1 MQKRAVLLAFFI
13 VLVLM
18 GTLPSF
24 AQDTFTAPGATAS
37 FSATPSMGTLNVGET
52 VTITFRVENPSA
64 QPINGAELHLNFDAS
79 KLQATVWSAT
89 SHLGSI
95 LDDLTVSVSVD
106 GRNGFIDYAA
116 GALRNPVTQ
125 SFDFFNVTFR
135 AKAAVDSTV
144 IVVAAEDIP
153 RKTDITSA
161 GASVLSATQTPTL
174 VTLRVNDPNATPPP
188 PTQSIAE
195 LVQAAAAANPPEFTL
210 LLQAVLAADPS
221 VLLALADGGGQFTV
235 FAPTNAAFTALLTER
250 GITID
255 QLVADRAAL
264 TNLLLYHVVSGKYD
278 STALT
283 GIANSSTPTLNALNG
298 APLTF
303 SIQDSALYVNQSKV
317 VTPDIQAV
325 NGIIH
330 IIDKVLVPPATSE
343 PTPTETPVTITETP
357 APGTETPLPVTETPV
372 PATETPLP
380 ATETPLPATET
391 PLPVTETPLPVTETP
406 IQATETPLPVT
417 ETPLPATPTPA
428 PVAEIRV
435 AANTPEAGVE
445 IGRDIAVEILLQQPQ
460 ISTGIFAIDA
470 LCYAE
475 GGAGIVTGKSVIA
488 GTLFGPDPVVIN
500 AGFANEQA
508 RFAAAQSGV
517 NPPVTSS
524 GLLFTMVFNAV
535 GLGETKIHCDVSAVN
550 AADEEVTLPYE
561 FRVIRTFL
569 PAPTHTPVPT
579 DDPTPTETP
588 VTPEPTPT
596 NTPEVPPTPTETPTN
611 TPEPTPTSTPEVPPT
626 PTNTPEPGLGTISGI
641 ALRSNG
647 PDAGISVTILLQSTT
662 AQAVT
667 MSATTDE
674 DGSFVFEDVPEGT
687 YFVSAST
694 VGYLG
699 AAGTAQVVAGQTT
712 NVGTATLLAGD
723 LAPIPTADNVID
735 ELDVVQLI
743 AWYGQVTD
751 DTNRA
756 GDLNLDGRIGLRDLR
771 GLALNLRKT
780 GPVAFG

>member
-1 MQKRAVLLAFFI
+1 MRKRAVLLALFI
-13 VLVLM
+13 VLALL
-18 GTLPSF
+18 GTLPAF
-24 AQDTFTAPGATAS
+24 AQDTLAATGATAS
-37 FSATPSMGTLNVGET
+37 FSATPNTGTLNVGET
-52 VTITFRVENPSA
+52 VMITFRVENPSA
-64 QPINGAELHLNFDAS
+64 LPINGAELHLNFDAS

-106 GRNGFIDYAA
+106 GRNGYIDYAA

-125 SFDFFNVTFR
+125 SFDFFTVTFR
-135 AKAAVDSTV
+135 AKAPVDSTSIV
-144 IVVAAEDIP
+144 IAAADIP

-161 GASVLSATQTPTL
+161 GASVLSTTQNPNL
-174 VTLRVNDPNATPPP
+174 VTLRINDPNATPPP

-195 LVQAAAAANPPEFTL
+195 LVQAATQANPPEFTL

-221 VLLALADGGGQFTV
+221 VFAAIADEAGQFTV
-235 FAPTNAAFTALLTER
+235 FAPTNAAITALLTER

-255 QLVADRAAL
+255 QLIADRAAL
-264 TNLLLYHVVSGKYD
+264 TNILLYHVVSGKYD

-283 GIANSSTPTLNALNG
+283 DIANSATPTLNALNG

-303 SIQDSALYVNQSKV
+303 SIQNSALYVNQSQV

-330 IIDKVLVPPATSE
+330 IIDKVLIPPATTE
-343 PTPTETPVTITETP
+343 PTPTETPATTTATPLPATETP
-357 APGTETPLPVTETPV
+357 LPATPTPLPVTETPIPATETPMPGTETPLPVTP
-372 PATETPLP
+372 TPLP

-391 PLPVTETPLPVTETP
+391 PLP
-406 IQATETPLPVT
+406 
-417 ETPLPATPTPA
+417 ATPTPA
-428 PVAEIRV
+428 PTDEIRV

-445 IGRDIAVEILLQQPQ
+445 IGQDIAVEILLQQPQ
-460 ISTGIFAIDA
+460 GSTGVFAIDA

-524 GLLFTMVFNAV
+524 GLLFTMVFNAI

-569 PAPTHTPVPT
+569 PAPTSTPIST
-579 DDPTPTETP
+579 DEPTPTGTP

-596 NTPEVPPTPTETPTN
+596 NTPEVPPTPTN
-611 TPEPTPTSTPEVPPT
+611 TPEPTATSTPEVPPT
-626 PTNTPEPGLGTISGI
+626 PTNTPEPGLGTITGI

-647 PDAGISVTILLQSTT
+647 PDAGINVTILVQSATS
-662 AQAVT
+662 QAVT

-674 DGSFVFEDVPEGT
+674 DGSFVFEDVPEGA

-694 VGYLG
+694 AGYLG

-743 AWYGQVTD
+743 AWYGQLTD

-780 GPVAFG
+780 GPVAFE